1 MKLSGG
7 VKNVNQI
14 KSSSW
19 MKTMSWFYICGW
31 MIKQR
36 RQILEPNKMTVQN
49 GMKRI
54 TEWMKWMDGMD
65 GWDGWMGWMGWM
77 DGRTDGWMDL
87 KCKLFVG

>member
-1 MKLSGG
+1 M
-7 VKNVNQI
+7 NQI

-19 MKTMSWFYICGW
+19 MKTISWFYICGW

-54 TEWMKWMDGMD
+54 TEWMEWMVWMD
-65 GWDGWMGWMGWM
+65 GWM
-77 DGRTDGWMDL
+77 DGRTDGWTDGRMDGPQMQII
-87 KCKLFVG
+87 CRVGIKRTK

>member
-1 MKLSGG
+1 M
-7 VKNVNQI
+7 
-14 KSSSW
+14 W
-19 MKTMSWFYICGW
+19 MDDKAA
-31 MIKQR
+31 

-54 TEWMKWMDGMD
+54 TEWMEWTEWMD
-65 GWDGWMGWMGWM
+65 GWM